1 MTAEKGLCLKDE
13 FLELR
18 VRICR
23 GDVLVG
29 QMFAVL
35 CLFLSASKNNRQL
48 SHIMRHLQ
56 IIFVFFT

>member
-13 FLELR
+13 FIELR
-18 VRICR
+18 VRLCR

-35 CLFLSASKNNRQL
+35 RKRQSK
-48 SHIMRHLQ
+48 ICFITCM
-56 IIFVFFT
+56 V